1 MSQTPLIEIEK
12 IADGKP
18 VGLKGEAAYPLSGI
32 RVIDFT
38 HVLAGP
44 RSMRSLAQYGAEV
57 LHISSPYHRDT
68 VSQNLL
74 VNMGKR
80 SAYLLLTEA
89 EKLKEMKALTA
100 QADVFACSYRP
111 SVEIDLILAQRLW
124 LPKVGGLSVSQ
135 SMLMVTVVP
144 GVSVLVLIKMPRSL
158 LVLLPPRVV
167 LTSRAFLL
175 SFISMI
181 F

>member
-1 MSQTPLIEIEK
+1 IAKFEAVELQEKLSELGLPACIAYSKEEWLNHPQGKILSQTPVIEIEK
-12 IADGKP
+12 LSPGKP
-18 VGLKGEAAYPLSGI
+18 KGLKDRSDYPLSGI
-32 RVIDFT
+32 KVVDFT

-74 VNMGKR
+74 VNMGKQ

-89 EKLKEMKALTA
+89 DKLQRMKELTA

-111 SVEIDLILAQRLW
+111 SVADRF
-124 LPKVGGLSVSQ
+124 GLD
-135 SMLMVTVVP
+135 
-144 GVSVLVLIKMPRSL
+144 
-158 LVLLPPRVV
+158 
-167 LTSRAFLL
+167 
-175 SFISMI
+175 
-181 F
+181 